1 MAPRA
6 YWWIVAIL
14 LVGLLLAYG
23 YRSMVARSEKV
34 GGSAAALECSEV
46 IMLSAMR
53 EWLQPEADLS
63 ESQGIYLDAVD
74 AADEEAL
81 LAYAA
86 LARICPWPSG
96 RGANEERALAE
107 RLAQIA
113 SGFILEGKLEAG
125 TYVLA
130 EAAGG
135 SRGDEA
141 ITVTSEHLLLL
152 RSMNTRVLGR
162 AVMLMD
168 SKRPYG
174 DMSHFYIDLARA
186 LGEPVPLDASG
197 RVSFPPEVIARYDE
211 LHGQMLGVVRVFWRF
226 AAPAQSGPEATL

>member
-1 MAPRA
+1 
-6 YWWIVAIL
+6 
-14 LVGLLLAYG
+14 
-23 YRSMVARSEKV
+23 
-34 GGSAAALECSEV
+34 
-46 IMLSAMR
+46 MLSAMR

-135 SRGDEA
+135 SRGDEV
-141 ITVTSEHLLLL
+141 ITVSPEHLSLL
-152 RSMNTRVLGR
+152 RGMNTRALGR

-174 DMSHFYIDLARA
+174 DMSYFYIDMART

-197 RVSFPPEVIARYDE
+197 RASFLPEVIARYDE

-226 AAPAQSGPEATL
+226 AEPAQSGV